1 MTWYGNNLL
10 TFYFNGIKMAPP
22 INQGEKMRVDRKM
35 TWLDSA
41 AIAIAAGML
50 SSDEFARS
58 GKYEIARWSY
68 DMAEAMLEETI
79 RREEV

>member
-1 MTWYGNNLL
+1 
-10 TFYFNGIKMAPP
+10 
-22 INQGEKMRVDRKM
+22 MRVDHKM
-35 TWLDSA
+35 SWLDSA

-79 RREEV
+79 RREEA